1 MSSRNESRRSSQ
13 SSRPKRAAKRINWKL
28 VVALFVVPL
37 LVSGLGFLSFRYFR
51 DRNLQTLWELAQ
63 SERASGKLDGA
74 ISKAQLYL
82 SQRPDDAKVLQE
94 VAGWFSTGALSVGQ
108 TGPVYRAVTEA
119 ARRDPKNTELAQ
131 TGFDL
136 AMQLVEESRAEART
150 GIYTEARQIHFAS
163 MGQEQRI
170 KPENLVLL
178 AQCHA
183 GLGETDKAAAELL
196 GVIESGYRG
205 DRPFLD
211 LAELVNLSNPA
222 KGEPSQELNPEN
234 RRTILRVFGAEKVAN
249 VQGDSAWT
257 PAQRRR
263 VTEKIL
269 ERMEERVE
277 PHWRGVLAQ
286 SRWAARRGDLTRAE
300 TLGQQAVRQSDRSAE
315 CLLWLIQVE
324 LQEAVEAEK
333 QKRFLPAENHRAAA
347 RELSAQGVEIHPKD
361 PRFPYQLG
369 LQQMAMGQSSTARS
383 QFRECLKR
391 VVETVED
398 PNAPRTKKREAE
410 MMRIPARIQLAY
422 AMISELPTD
431 DPEKSARIEQDVE
444 EILKELD
451 RRGIYGPAM
460 IGRAQKL
467 MVDKKWEDA
476 SKEWNVIANDP
487 QFDPWSQMATAMLM
501 TCLEEQE
508 DWTELGKVSEK
519 ARERWPGWGPG
530 ERSYERYL
538 RESKQDAK
546 LQELIGRRK
555 QADPLLVVRD
565 RIRQELQKDKGS
577 RDFDSIESELDKL
590 VTDPDLAGDLRLT
603 QLRLLVLN
611 AKGENNR
618 IHDLLQVLQSNSPR
632 VVDLMVERVDFE
644 LRRKDVPLPR
654 RIQAATAAIDIFRN
668 AFAAV
673 PQLGS
678 EIAGPESRLMRA
690 IGADSAPLAS
700 LPRAM
705 ILELAGEQAEA
716 QQEFEKALQASDGRG
731 LVVQKITDYCMRH
744 ELEPK
749 LLNDRFLGVLVSTL
763 VRIPPESGR
772 PRAIAAL
779 LEWKRRETLP
789 PEQQLQ
795 LARLLVATGAAD
807 RGQEEYEDL
816 LKKSSRNP
824 LVVLDYASFLSNLK
838 EPTQAQKSRL
848 ADLLKQVEIL
858 RPKSLELQLLQ
869 SRALAQSGDLKG
881 AAGILEEFSQRLDS
895 VGTGALLRSLAIFGR
910 ADNVVSRQIDKDAG
924 DLRDLARKLVGDQ
937 SPLLPEDD
945 YKVLTAS
952 PGLADAVA
960 EETLLLLAES
970 LGAQQQVDTA
980 ERLLREQWVA
990 RKSAIL
996 GLGLATVI
1004 GREGKAEEPSALWKQ
1019 YAKSHPDATARS
1031 IQLTL
1036 QPSTKGAALRPEVE
1050 KFLMEFAADEELD
1063 VTHAPLLL
1071 LLAEFKTTPDSIP
1084 AAISI
1089 YERLLKL
1096 APTSPVALNNL
1107 AYVESFSDDRREK
1120 ALEHISKAIDLDSPR
1135 LEYIDTR
1142 AVALLQLGRFDEARQ
1157 DLERITPLLPSP
1169 LYYLHLAVAQ
1179 YRLKN
1184 EPMAKA
1190 ALQKCRELKLNPAQ
1204 LPPLE
1209 ILWFNEVRAL
1219 YETLEDEPV
1228 TSGD

>member
-1 MSSRNESRRSSQ
+1 MSSRNENRRSNQ
-13 SSRPKRAAKRINWKL
+13 PGRPRKLPRRVNWKL
-28 VVALFVVPL
+28 VAALFVVPL
-37 LVSGLGFLSFRYFR
+37 LITGLGFLSYRYFR

-63 SERASGKLDGA
+63 AERADGKLEGA
-74 ISKAQLYL
+74 VGKAQLYL
-82 SQRPDDAKVLQE
+82 SQRPDDAKVLKE
-94 VAGWFSTGALSVGQ
+94 VAGWFSAGALSVGQ
-108 TGPVYRAVTEA
+108 SAGIYRAVTEA
-119 ARRDPKNTELAQ
+119 ARRDPKNAELAQ

-163 MGQEQRI
+163 MGQEQRL

-205 DRPFLD
+205 ERPFLD

-222 KGEPSQELNPEN
+222 KGEPSLELNPEN
-234 RRTILRVFGAEKVAN
+234 RRTVLRVFGAEKVAN
-249 VQGDSAWT
+249 VQGDAAWT

-269 ERMEERVE
+269 ETMEEQVE

-286 SRWAARRGDLTRAE
+286 SRWAARRGDLERAE

-324 LQEAVEAEK
+324 LQQAVEAEK
-333 QKRFLPAENHRAAA
+333 QKRFLPAENYRTAA
-347 RELSAQGVEIHPKD
+347 RELSAQGMDLHPMD

-369 LQQMAMGQSSTARS
+369 LQQMAMGQSPTARR

-391 VVETVED
+391 VVEVAED

-410 MMRIPARIQLAY
+410 VMRIPARIQLAY
-422 AMISELPTD
+422 AMISELPTE
-431 DPEKSARIEQDVE
+431 DPEKNAKIEAEVD
-444 EILKELD
+444 EILRELD

-460 IGRAQKL
+460 IGRAQRL
-467 MVDKKWEDA
+467 MVDKKWVDA
-476 SKEWNVIANDP
+476 GKEWNVIANDP
-487 QFDPWSQMATAMLM
+487 QFEPWSQMATAMLM

-508 DWTELGKVSEK
+508 DWNELGKVAEK
-519 ARERWPGWGPG
+519 AMERWPGWGPG
-530 ERSYERYL
+530 ERNHERYL
-538 RESKQDAK
+538 RETKQQAK
-546 LQELIGRRK
+546 LQELLGRRR
-555 QADPLLVVRD
+555 QSDPLLAMRD
-565 RIRQELQKDKGS
+565 RIRQELQKEKGE
-577 RDFDSIESELDKL
+577 RDLESIESELDKM

-618 IHDLLQVLQSNSPR
+618 IHDLLQSLQTNSPR

-644 LRRKDVPLPR
+644 LRRKDIPLPR
-654 RIQAATAAIDIFRN
+654 RVQFATAAIDTFRN
-668 AFAAV
+668 SFETI
-673 PQLGS
+673 PQLAR
-678 EIAGPESRLMRA
+678 EIVGPDSRLMKA
-690 IGADSAPLAS
+690 VNGDSASLSA
-700 LPRAM
+700 LPRGM
-705 ILELAGEQAEA
+705 ILELTDDQPGA
-716 QQEFEKALQASDGRG
+716 QKDFETALQAADGRG

-744 ELEPK
+744 EKAPK
-749 LLNDRFLGVLVSTL
+749 VLSDRFLGVLVSTL
-763 VRIPPESGR
+763 LRIPPEAGR
-772 PRAIAAL
+772 PRAIDAL
-779 LEWKRRETLP
+779 LEWKQRGTLP
-789 PEQQLQ
+789 AEQQLQ
-795 LARLLVATGAAD
+795 LARLLVSTGSSE
-807 RGQEEYEDL
+807 RGQAEYEDL
-816 LKKSSRNP
+816 LKKSPRNS

-838 EPTQAQKSRL
+838 ESTAAQRSRL

-858 RPKSLELQLLQ
+858 RPKSLESQLLQ
-869 SRALAQSGDLKG
+869 SRALAQGGDLSG
-881 AAGILEEFSQRLDS
+881 ATKVLEAFSQRIDS

-910 ADNVVSRQIDKDAG
+910 ADNALGRKLDKDAEE
-924 DLRDLARKLVGDQ
+924 LRDLARKVVGDQ
-937 SPLLPEDD
+937 SPVLPEAD
-945 YKVLTAS
+945 YTALTGH
-952 PGLADAVA
+952 PGIAEAVT
-960 EETLLLLAES
+960 EEAILLLAES
-970 LGAQQQVDTA
+970 LGAQQQVDVA

-990 RKSAIL
+990 RKSPML
-996 GLGLATVI
+996 GLGLATVL
-1004 GREGKAEEPSALWKQ
+1004 GREGKVDETIAIWKQ
-1019 YAKSHPDATARS
+1019 YAKSEPDATARS

-1036 QPSTKGAALRPEVE
+1036 QPSARGGSLRSDVE
-1050 KFLMEFAADEELD
+1050 KFLEEFARDDELG
-1063 VTHAPLLL
+1063 VQHGPLLL

-1084 AAISI
+1084 LAIEL

-1096 APTSPVALNNL
+1096 APSSPVALNNL
-1107 AYVESFSDDRREK
+1107 AYVESFSDDRREQ

-1142 AVALLQLGRFDEARQ
+1142 AVALLQLGRFEDARR
-1157 DLERITPLLPSP
+1157 DLERITPLLPAP

-1190 ALQKCRELKLNPAQ
+1190 ALQKCRELKLDPAQ

-1209 ILWFNEVRAL
+1209 TLWFNEVRAL
-1219 YETLEDEPV
+1219 YETLEDEPA